1 MSAGEFNFLVDVGVG
16 KKVEAYLLGK
26 SYDTKAVRSLDHS
39 MPDQEIIRL
48 AALEKRI
55 VITMDKDFGELVY
68 HSGMDHCGILLLRL
82 EDATG
87 SEKQQ
92 VIAKILAEYAE
103 NLKNHFCVYQNEKFR
118 FKKLS
123 RTK

>member
-1 MSAGEFNFLVDVGVG
+1 MSASELKFLVDVGVG
-16 KKVEAYLLGK
+16 KKVEAYLLEK
-26 SYDTKAVRSLDHS
+26 RYDTKAVRSLDQR

-87 SEKQQ
+87 SEKRQ
-92 VIAKILAEYAE
+92 VIDEILTKHAD
-103 NLKNHFCVYQNEKFR
+103 NIKNNFCVYQNKKFR
-118 FKKLS
+118 FRKLS
-123 RTK
+123 RAK

>member
-1 MSAGEFNFLVDVGVG
+1 MSASKMKFLVDVGVG
-16 KKVEAYLLGK
+16 KKVEEYLLDK
-26 SYDTKAVRSLDHS
+26 RYDTKTVRSLDQR

-68 HSGMDHCGILLLRL
+68 HSEMDHCGILLLRL

-87 SEKQQ
+87 SEKRQ
-92 VIAKILAEYAE
+92 VIKKILENYAD
-103 NLKNHFCVYQNEKFR
+103 NMKDHFCVFQNKKFR
-118 FKKLS
+118 FRKLS
-123 RTK
+123 RAN

>member
-1 MSAGEFNFLVDVGVG
+1 MSARKLKFLVDVGVG
-16 KKVEAYLLGK
+16 EKVEEYLLEK
-26 SYDTKAVRSLDHS
+26 RYDTKAVRSLDQS

-68 HSGMDHCGILLLRL
+68 HSGLDHCGILLLRL

-92 VIAKILAEYAE
+92 VIAKILAKYAD
-103 NLKNHFCVYQNEKFR
+103 NIKNNFCVYQNKKFR
-118 FKKLS
+118 FRKLS
-123 RTK
+123 RAK